1 MSIVKT
7 TSGDVEGVVE
17 RDTDVFWGMPFAA
30 PPIGDLRYHAPQMP
44 ESWSGT
50 RLVDRPGP
58 ASLQSE
64 HRLPGFSSE
73 GPLEEDCLY
82 LNVFTPSADD
92 KKRPVMVW
100 IHGGAFT
107 HGSGSDALYNGVNLV
122 QRGDVVLICIN
133 YRLGGMGFLHLKDRL
148 GEHGI
153 ANNLGLLDC
162 IAGLEWVRD
171 NAAAFGGD
179 PGNVTIFGESAGSAA
194 VGCLLAMPGARGLFQ
209 RAILQSGQGRGQSPE
224 MTSKVVDGVLKEL
237 DMQPEDAPALLSIP
251 AERIVAAQE
260 RVSSGGLRIGPAL
273 DNDTMPEQPLK
284 AIAAGS
290 AEGIDLLIG
299 NNRDENK
306 LFMIGPKRRTEYDED
321 KLLRTVRPMLPGL
334 DDSALKTVTDVYRA
348 SRQVR
353 DLPSSNLDIA
363 DAITGDVQFRIGGV
377 AVAEAQAA
385 RGGNA
390 FMYLFDHESP
400 ARGGSLGAC
409 HALEIPFVFG
419 NTGLPSQVKF
429 AGTGKNVVSLSEQMM
444 DAWINFARTGNP
456 SHDTIG
462 NWPKYETTKRA
473 TMMFGP
479 DTGVQDDPFSEERD
493 VLSR

>member
-1 MSIVKT
+1 MSLVKT
-7 TSGDVEGVVE
+7 TYGAVEGVVE
-17 RDTDVFWGMPFAA
+17 RGTDVFWGIPFAA
-30 PPIGDLRYHAPQMP
+30 PPIGDLRYHAPQLP

-50 RLVDRPGP
+50 RLADRAGP

-73 GPLEEDCLY
+73 GPLEEDCLT
-82 LNVFTPSADD
+82 LNVFTPGTDD

-107 HGSGSDALYNGVNLV
+107 HGSGADALYNGVNLV
-122 QRGDVVLICIN
+122 SRGDVVLICIN
-133 YRLGGMGFLHLKDRL
+133 YRLGAMGFLHLKDRL

-162 IAGLEWVRD
+162 IAALEWVRG

-194 VGCLLAMPGARGLFQ
+194 VGCLLAMPGARGLFH
-209 RAILQSGQGRGQSPE
+209 RAILQSGQGRGQPPE

-260 RVSSGGLRIGPAL
+260 RASLSGLRIGPAV
-273 DNDTMPEQPLK
+273 DGDTMPEQPLR

-306 LFMIGPKRRTEYDED
+306 LFMIGPKRRSDYNDE
-321 KLLRTVRPMLPGL
+321 KLLRTIGPILPGF
-334 DDSALKTVTDVYRA
+334 DEGALKTVTDVYRA
-348 SRQVR
+348 SRQIR
-353 DLPSSNLDIA
+353 DLPHSNLDIA
-363 DAITGDVQFRIGGV
+363 DAITGDAMFRIGGV
-377 AVAEAQAA
+377 AVAEAQAT

-400 ARGGSLGAC
+400 SRGGSLGAC

-419 NTGLPSQVKF
+419 NTGLPSQIKF
-429 AGTGKNVVSLSEQMM
+429 AGTGENVVSLSEHMM
-444 DAWINFARTGNP
+444 DAWISFARTGNP
-456 SHDTIG
+456 SHDAIG
-462 NWPKYETTKRA
+462 NWPKYDAAKRA
-473 TMMFGP
+473 TMIFGP
-479 DTGVQDDPFSEERD
+479 DTGIQDDPFSEERD